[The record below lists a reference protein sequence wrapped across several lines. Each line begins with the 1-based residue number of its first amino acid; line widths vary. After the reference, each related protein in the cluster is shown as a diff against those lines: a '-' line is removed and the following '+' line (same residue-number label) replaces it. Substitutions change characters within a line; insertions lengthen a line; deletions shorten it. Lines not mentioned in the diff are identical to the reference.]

1 MERGLA
7 WDEHALA
14 SLKMR
19 VIRRDCSSKEMTNR
33 ELDEMLKA
41 FAAVAEPDD
50 LDRQL
55 ALLDSPKRRREH
67 LRERCHAAL
76 ERRVNVG
83 HEHSLAR
90 RDAQVRYL
98 GGTAQ
103 RMFGRGLDALGEDEL
118 RKLMGAMEAQ
128 AARVCAAAAKADR
141 ARVATGKR
149 VRAEDRPF

>member
-7 WDEHALA
+7 YDEYALA

-19 VIRRDCSSKEMTNR
+19 VIRRDCSSTEMTNR

-41 FAAVAEPDD
+41 FAAVSEPDD

-55 ALLDSPKRRREH
+55 ALLDSPDKRREH
-67 LRERCHAAL
+67 LRARCHAAL
-76 ERRVNVG
+76 ERRVSVG
-83 HEHSLAR
+83 HEHSLGR